1 MRRPDNDAGS
11 AERDR
16 IVRRAT
22 LYTLSFLGAGLG
34 IAVVGGAFVAWI
46 LRWAGQP
53 FLRTWLIATAII
65 VLPGLAAAIWKLFR
79 ER

>member
-1 MRRPDNDAGS
+1 VTRPDHDDGS
-11 AERDR
+11 AERGR

-22 LYTLSFLGAGLG
+22 LYSLSFLGAGLG
-34 IAVVGGAFVAWI
+34 IAIVGGAFIAWI

-65 VLPGLAAAIWKLFR
+65 VLPGLAAATWKFFR